1 MYLIT
6 LDRECCDECTI
17 AVVLRNVRT
26 FGHTGFFRSKGIIR
40 SVLPPPPHA
49 NLKQLLSSFKLPY
62 LAIQH
67 HAHLKKKH
75 LRYNYMS
82 HNTEYELRKVHVFC
96 LSEFCLFKEYR
107 LVFF

>member
-1 MYLIT
+1 MSEHLGT
-6 LDRECCDECTI
+6 QDFSG
-17 AVVLRNVRT
+17 VKVL
-26 FGHTGFFRSKGIIR
+26 FDQYS
-40 SVLPPPPHA
+40 LPPHA

-107 LVFF
+107 

>member
-1 MYLIT
+1 MSEHLGT
-6 LDRECCDECTI
+6 QDFSG
-17 AVVLRNVRT
+17 VKVL
-26 FGHTGFFRSKGIIR
+26 FDQYS
-40 SVLPPPPHA
+40 LPPHA

-67 HAHLKKKH
+67 HAHLKKNH

-107 LVFF
+107 LFFFKLIVEKQLNLAD

>member
-1 MYLIT
+1 MSEHLGT
-6 LDRECCDECTI
+6 QDFSG
-17 AVVLRNVRT
+17 VKVL
-26 FGHTGFFRSKGIIR
+26 FDQYS
-40 SVLPPPPHA
+40 LPPPHA

-82 HNTEYELRKVHVFC
+82 HDTEYELRKVHVFC

-107 LVFF
+107 LVFFKANC